1 MKHAKKS
8 VNYQIRPA
16 QLAEIPDILA
26 LFADEVEAGRMLPR
40 NKEDLQ
46 AGIQDWRVV
55 SRDDE
60 VVGCVSLVFFNPN
73 FCEIRSLAVAET
85 CRNDG
90 LGKKLIEA
98 ALILA
103 KGRGAK
109 EVLTLTRAAGLFERC
124 GFQINDIRNFP
135 KKVQTDC
142 QACPFINCC
151 DEVAL
156 LIKIEEKQLTL

>member
-1 MKHAKKS
+1 MKHVKKS
-8 VNYQIRPA
+8 INYHIRPA
-16 QLAEIPDILA
+16 QLADIPDILV
-26 LFADEVEAGRMLPR
+26 LFAEEVEAGRMLPR

-46 AGIQDWRVV
+46 SGIRDWRIATIN
-55 SRDDE
+55 DE
-60 VVGCVSLVFFNPN
+60 IIGCVSLVFFTPKL
-73 FCEIRSLAVAET
+73 CEIRSLAVAEAY
-85 CRNDG
+85 RNNG

-103 KGRGAK
+103 KERGA
-109 EVLTLTRAAGLFERC
+109 EDVLTLTRASGLFERC

-135 KKVQTDC
+135 KKVQADC

-156 LIKIEEKQLTL
+156 LIKIKERILT

>member
-1 MKHAKKS
+1 MKHAKKPID
-8 VNYQIRPA
+8 YQIRPA
-16 QLAEIPDILA
+16 QLADIPNILA
-26 LFADEVEAGRMLPR
+26 LFAGEVEAGRMLPR
-40 NKEDLQ
+40 KKENLH
-46 AGIQDWRVV
+46 AGIKDWRVACNN
-55 SRDDE
+55 DE

-73 FCEIRSLAVAET
+73 LCEIRSLAVAES
-85 CRNDG
+85 CRNNG

-103 KGRGAK
+103 EERGAK

-142 QACPFINCC
+142 QACPFIDCC

-156 LIKIEEKQLTL
+156 LIKIKEK

>member
-1 MKHAKKS
+1 MKHAEIS
-8 VNYQIRPA
+8 VDYKIRPA
-16 QLAEIPDILA
+16 QLADIPDILA
-26 LFADEVEAGRMLPR
+26 LFASEVEAGRMLPR
-40 NKEDLQ
+40 KKEDLQ
-46 AGIQDWRVV
+46 AGIKDWRVACNN
-55 SRDDE
+55 DE

-73 FCEIRSLAVAET
+73 LCEIRSLAVAES
-85 CRNDG
+85 CRNNG

-103 KGRGAK
+103 KERGAK
-109 EVLTLTRAAGLFERC
+109 EVLTLTRAAGLFGSC

-142 QACPFINCC
+142 QACPFIDCC

-156 LIKIEEKQLTL
+156 LIKIKEK

>member
-8 VNYQIRPA
+8 INYQIRPA
-16 QLAEIPDILA
+16 QLDEIPDILA

-40 NKEDLQ
+40 TTEDLQ

-55 SRDDE
+55 STAGE

-73 FCEIRSLAVAET
+73 LCEIRSLAVAKS

-98 ALILA
+98 ALTLA
-103 KGRGAK
+103 KQRGVK
-109 EVLTLTRAAGLFERC
+109 EVLTLTRAAGLFKRC
-124 GFQINDIRNFP
+124 GFEINDIRNFP

-142 QACPFINCC
+142 QACPFIDCC

-156 LIKIEEKQLTL
+156 LIKIEEKELTL